1 MSMTVEQMT
10 KVFRL
15 VMDDVELNR
24 LLYYKTDP
32 LSPSHPDVQSLENYY
47 DSTNDSPAIINTI
60 FKRAPKTDDLSDS
73 PLCRMCVYL
82 GNALPKPSN
91 QSAMLLDQDLMIDVF
106 THINTFEE
114 TEFRNLKINDRINK
128 LLFNQNFAGIGKTNS
143 YKRLL
148 ITNPPDG
155 YLGYKLIYTF
165 GAIK

>member
-32 LSPSHPDVQSLENYY
+32 LSPSHPDVQSLKNYY

-73 PLCRMCVYL
+73 PLCRICVYL
-82 GNALPKPSN
+82 GNALPKPSD

-165 GAIK
+165 GAMK

>member
-10 KVFRL
+10 KIFRL

-47 DSTNDSPAIINTI
+47 VSTNDSPAIINTI

-82 GNALPKPSN
+82 GNALPKPTN

-165 GAIK
+165 GAMK

>member
-10 KVFRL
+10 KIFRL

-32 LSPSHPDVQSLENYY
+32 LSPSNPDVQSLENYY

-91 QSAMLLDQDLMIDVF
+91 QSALLLDQDLMIDVF

-165 GAIK
+165 GAMK

>member
-24 LLYYKTDP
+24 LLYYKTEP

-165 GAIK
+165 GAMK

>member
-1 MSMTVEQMT
+1 MSITVEQMT

-165 GAIK
+165 GAMK

>member
-24 LLYYKTDP
+24 LLYYKTNP

-82 GNALPKPSN
+82 GNALPKTSN

-165 GAIK
+165 GAMK

>member
-165 GAIK
+165 GAMK

>member
-82 GNALPKPSN
+82 GNTLPKPSN

-165 GAIK
+165 GAMK

>member
-10 KVFRL
+10 KIFRL

-165 GAIK
+165 GAMK

>member
-1 MSMTVEQMT
+1 MTVEQMT

-165 GAIK
+165 GAMK

>member
-82 GNALPKPSN
+82 GNALPKPTN

-165 GAIK
+165 GAMK

>member
-1 MSMTVEQMT
+1 MSITVEQMT
-10 KVFRL
+10 KIFRL

-24 LLYYKTDP
+24 LLYYKDDP

-91 QSAMLLDQDLMIDVF
+91 QSTMLLDQDLMIDVF

-165 GAIK
+165 GAMK

>member
-1 MSMTVEQMT
+1 MGMTVEQMT
-10 KVFRL
+10 KIFRL

-24 LLYYKTDP
+24 LLYYKIDP

-82 GNALPKPSN
+82 GNALPKPTN

-165 GAIK
+165 GAMK

>member
-10 KVFRL
+10 KIFRL

-24 LLYYKTDP
+24 LLYYKIDP

-82 GNALPKPSN
+82 GNALPKPTN

-114 TEFRNLKINDRINK
+114 TEFRNLKINDRVNK

-165 GAIK
+165 GAMK

>member
-10 KVFRL
+10 KIFRL
-15 VMDDVELNR
+15 VMDDIELNR
-24 LLYYKTDP
+24 LLYYKIDP

-82 GNALPKPSN
+82 GNALPKPTN

-165 GAIK
+165 GAMK

>member
-32 LSPSHPDVQSLENYY
+32 LSLSHPDVQSLENYY

-165 GAIK
+165 GAMK

>member
-10 KVFRL
+10 KIFRL

-32 LSPSHPDVQSLENYY
+32 LSPFHPDVQSLENYY
-47 DSTNDSPAIINTI
+47 VSTNDSPAIINTI

-82 GNALPKPSN
+82 GNALPKPTN

-165 GAIK
+165 GAMK

>member
-10 KVFRL
+10 KVFKL

-165 GAIK
+165 GAMK

>member
-10 KVFRL
+10 KIFRL

-24 LLYYKTDP
+24 LLYYKIDP

-82 GNALPKPSN
+82 GNALPKPTN

-165 GAIK
+165 GAMK

>member
-10 KVFRL
+10 KIFRL

-32 LSPSHPDVQSLENYY
+32 LSSSHPDVQSLENYY

-165 GAIK
+165 GAMK

>member
-143 YKRLL
+143 YKRML

-165 GAIK
+165 GAMK